1 MKSTE
6 RRAEGTCTR
15 QIVSSDDCAKS
26 VLRIH
31 AWKVRPRLNSRPKE
45 KDVHIHSE
53 RSMSARTVPRKVAKA
68 YSFGSAFA
76 AGGSTEARPMT
87 NFLRASAHLKH
98 RPVNKP
104 SAKLNGMLD
113 KRLL

>member
-1 MKSTE
+1 MIVQKACFGFMLGRSDRDSTQD
-6 RRAEGTCTR
+6 RKKKMSTF
-15 QIVSSDDCAKS
+15 I
-26 VLRIH
+26 
-31 AWKVRPRLNSRPKE
+31 
-45 KDVHIHSE
+45 SE
-53 RSMSARTVPRKVAKA
+53 RSKSARTVPRKVAKA

-76 AGGSTEARPMT
+76 ARGSTEARPMT
-87 NFLRASAHLKH
+87 NFSRASAHLKH